1 MRKIYLLLYILLLG
15 AVQVHAQ
22 RVSRDFHNVTMPKAL
37 QQLGGMTHRYTIN
50 FIYND
55 LEDFRV
61 TAAIKGATIPEAIR
75 HLIGFYPISMTMVG
89 DSIINVEC
97 SQKTVLRYKGRVV
110 DDKGEPAEYANVVL
124 LSPADSSFLAG
135 GVSNESGYFV
145 IPCNARRVIAKVTYV
160 GYKSKLWTAASPDL
174 GTIRLQADR
183 YTLKG
188 VTVQGHKLSYK
199 PSPNGLSVM
208 VKGSQLE
215 QFGSAKEMIK
225 HLPLVMGDGTVAG
238 HGTPQIYIN
247 NKLVRDASEL
257 ERLQTAEVLSAE
269 IITRPGAEYAS
280 DVTSVIRLK
289 TVRRQGEGWSGSL
302 WGNFEKSKG
311 MLATANASLNYR
323 LRNGMDF
330 FIRANAAD
338 SKGRITATSNDQ
350 LKATDTWDYHSRTKW
365 RNDYKFIYGDVGW
378 NWEINDRHSLGLTY
392 SATGTVKGKRT
403 ITKTE
408 QVWRNG
414 EHFSDDDNQSVTKSK
429 PNLANSV
436 NTYYVGRL
444 GKWGIDFSADYY
456 GSHTDMDMAGGTD
469 DSSVSSNTSTRS
481 NLWAEKLTVSAPMP
495 AGTFSFGEET
505 SYTNRKADFTQSG
518 FSADTHIR
526 QRTAI
531 WSLYANYALPIGKKL
546 NFSASLRLQ
555 NEHNRYDV
563 DGKKDDE
570 LSHDYHVLIPKLS
583 MSYADDG
590 WQHSLA
596 FATYRYNPPYSI
608 MSSSVNYRSKYEYD
622 TGNPFLQPMT
632 TYYLSWTTV
641 WKWMTVEAYY
651 AYIKNS
657 FRTFQTAYD
666 DVSHP
671 GVIITDYRN
680 TPKTQNYGVTL
691 NTSPTLGI
699 WHLNYTAMLFFSDAD
714 LAPMGITHYWNG
726 LCTQFRLDNTFTLPY
741 NWTANITASLTP
753 YNKSEVAITKTVA
766 SVDLRI
772 SKQWLKSKNI
782 RLSLYANDIFHTN
795 YKEMTAYGGINVR
808 TQFKEYDST
817 QCVGI
822 EFTYSFNTVRS
833 RYKGTSA
840 GSEEKNRL

>member
-1 MRKIYLLLYILLLG
+1 MRKIHLLLYILLLG

-22 RVSRDFHNVTMPKAL
+22 RVSRDFRNVTMPTAL
-37 QQLGGMTHRYTIN
+37 QQLGGMTRRYTIN

-61 TAAIKGATIPEAIR
+61 TAAIKGATIPDAIR

-124 LSPADSSFLAG
+124 LSPTDSSFLAG

-257 ERLQTAEVLSAE
+257 ERLQSAEVLSAE

-302 WGNFEKSKG
+302 WGNFGKSKG

-330 FIRANAAD
+330 FIRGNAAD

-350 LKATDTWDYHSRTKW
+350 
-365 RNDYKFIYGDVGW
+365 
-378 NWEINDRHSLGLTY
+378 
-392 SATGTVKGKRT
+392 
-403 ITKTE
+403 
-408 QVWRNG
+408 
-414 EHFSDDDNQSVTKSK
+414 
-429 PNLANSV
+429 P
-436 NTYYVGRL
+436 
-444 GKWGIDFSADYY
+444 
-456 GSHTDMDMAGGTD
+456 
-469 DSSVSSNTSTRS
+469 
-481 NLWAEKLTVSAPMP
+481 
-495 AGTFSFGEET
+495 
-505 SYTNRKADFTQSG
+505 
-518 FSADTHIR
+518 
-526 QRTAI
+526 
-531 WSLYANYALPIGKKL
+531 
-546 NFSASLRLQ
+546 
-555 NEHNRYDV
+555 
-563 DGKKDDE
+563 
-570 LSHDYHVLIPKLS
+570 
-583 MSYADDG
+583 
-590 WQHSLA
+590 
-596 FATYRYNPPYSI
+596 
-608 MSSSVNYRSKYEYD
+608 
-622 TGNPFLQPMT
+622 
-632 TYYLSWTTV
+632 
-641 WKWMTVEAYY
+641 
-651 AYIKNS
+651 
-657 FRTFQTAYD
+657 
-666 DVSHP
+666 
-671 GVIITDYRN
+671 
-680 TPKTQNYGVTL
+680 
-691 NTSPTLGI
+691 
-699 WHLNYTAMLFFSDAD
+699 
-714 LAPMGITHYWNG
+714 
-726 LCTQFRLDNTFTLPY
+726 
-741 NWTANITASLTP
+741 
-753 YNKSEVAITKTVA
+753 
-766 SVDLRI
+766 
-772 SKQWLKSKNI
+772 
-782 RLSLYANDIFHTN
+782 
-795 YKEMTAYGGINVR
+795 
-808 TQFKEYDST
+808 
-817 QCVGI
+817 
-822 EFTYSFNTVRS
+822 
-833 RYKGTSA
+833 
-840 GSEEKNRL
+840 

>member
-1 MRKIYLLLYILLLG
+1 MRMIYLLLYILLLG
-15 AVQVHAQ
+15 AVQVRAQ
-22 RVSRDFHNVTMPKAL
+22 RVSRDFHNVTMPTAL
-37 QQLGGMTHRYTIN
+37 QQLGSMTHRYTIN

-61 TAAIKGATIPEAIR
+61 TASVRRETIPEAIR

-97 SQKTVLRYKGRVV
+97 SQKTVLRYKGRVI
-110 DDKGEPAEYANVVL
+110 DEKGEPAEYANVVL

-160 GYKSKLWTAASPDL
+160 GYKSKLWTTASPDL

-350 LKATDTWDYHSRTKW
+350 LKATDTWDYHSRIKW
-365 RNDYKFIYGDVGW
+365 RNDYNFIYGDVVG
-378 NWEINDRHSLGLTY
+378 
-392 SATGTVKGKRT
+392 TG
-403 ITKTE
+403 
-408 QVWRNG
+408 
-414 EHFSDDDNQSVTKSK
+414 KS
-429 PNLANSV
+429 
-436 NTYYVGRL
+436 TTGIRL
-444 GKWGIDFSADYY
+444 
-456 GSHTDMDMAGGTD
+456 
-469 DSSVSSNTSTRS
+469 
-481 NLWAEKLTVSAPMP
+481 
-495 AGTFSFGEET
+495 
-505 SYTNRKADFTQSG
+505 
-518 FSADTHIR
+518 
-526 QRTAI
+526 
-531 WSLYANYALPIGKKL
+531 ALPILPQALSREKEPSQRQSRCGAMVSISVMTTTK
-546 NFSASLRLQ
+546 ASPSRDLIWLTASTPTMWADWVSGESISVPITMEATLTWIWPAVLTTLRL
-555 NEHNRYDV
+555 V
-563 DGKKDDE
+563 
-570 LSHDYHVLIPKLS
+570 
-583 MSYADDG
+583 
-590 WQHSLA
+590 
-596 FATYRYNPPYSI
+596 ATRARGATCGPR
-608 MSSSVNYRSKYEYD
+608 SS
-622 TGNPFLQPMT
+622 
-632 TYYLSWTTV
+632 
-641 WKWMTVEAYY
+641 
-651 AYIKNS
+651 
-657 FRTFQTAYD
+657 
-666 DVSHP
+666 
-671 GVIITDYRN
+671 
-680 TPKTQNYGVTL
+680 
-691 NTSPTLGI
+691 
-699 WHLNYTAMLFFSDAD
+699 
-714 LAPMGITHYWNG
+714 
-726 LCTQFRLDNTFTLPY
+726 
-741 NWTANITASLTP
+741 
-753 YNKSEVAITKTVA
+753 
-766 SVDLRI
+766 
-772 SKQWLKSKNI
+772 
-782 RLSLYANDIFHTN
+782 
-795 YKEMTAYGGINVR
+795 
-808 TQFKEYDST
+808 
-817 QCVGI
+817 
-822 EFTYSFNTVRS
+822 RS
-833 RYKGTSA
+833 R
-840 GSEEKNRL
+840 R